1 MQKSLQPALPVKLGG
16 MWLIRSESAM
26 DTSKAYRLSMPR
38 ERLSSGSPQQSRTM
52 SSPSPLPPLPP
63 HIEKLTAPLV
73 IGELLGTYLFGILT
87 VQLYLYHLNF
97 PRDAPYIKLLVYSVF
112 TIDLAATVM
121 CFADAYHWFASGYGN
136 LLALNDVWLSGFDT
150 PMLGAWLAAIVQC
163 FYAYRLWTINKY
175 TLPVVI
181 IVVGG
186 ALAQVIAGIY
196 GAVLVRVRLRHYL
209 CTTLSV
215 LNKAHRAVTFAAAGP
230 RVLNAAYVVNIGAAA
245 VDVLIAITM
254 TIILM
259 RSRSN
264 IHAHAHTKFIVKK
277 IINLTVETNL
287 LSSTLAVLT
296 VILLVGVPGTNYFTA
311 PSIMLGKIY
320 SNSLLLMLNNRKYI
334 SNESTTTRSGGSD
347 SRGGTFLQLSKFRA
361 ATRDAV
367 RVDQEVNVS
376 QSMDTSTVKSKGSE
390 LNVE

>member
-1 MQKSLQPALPVKLGG
+1 
-16 MWLIRSESAM
+16 
-26 DTSKAYRLSMPR
+26 
-38 ERLSSGSPQQSRTM
+38 
-52 SSPSPLPPLPP
+52 
-63 HIEKLTAPLV
+63 V

-97 PRDAPYIKLLVYSVF
+97 LRDTPYIKFLVYSVF

-136 LLALNDVWLSGFDT
+136 LLALNDIWLSGFDT

-196 GAVLVRVRLRHYL
+196 GAVL
-209 CTTLSV
+209 
-215 LNKAHRAVTFAAAGP
+215 AHRAVTFAAAGP
-230 RVLNAAYVVNIGAAA
+230 RVLNAAYVPAA

-361 ATRDAV
+361 ATRDGV
-367 RVDQEVNVS
+367 RVDQEVNIS

-390 LNVE
+390 VIRRVLLSADPKLNVCFTAELGMTVGGLIE